1 MKWDGILCQKCKREA
16 AYYLDGLCMDCYN
29 EKPKSTEEWFRTI
42 SQQLDD
48 IENRIKAINETLRGA
63 K

>member
-29 EKPKSTEEWFRTI
+29 ERPKTVEEWLAKI
-42 SQQLDD
+42 SDQCTA
-48 IENRIKAINETLRGA
+48 IETRISAINEALRGA